1 MRFLQQTAIFEASFI
16 VEESLRELTS
26 LELDGLDLSHLV
38 VDDRR
43 GLEPRNL

>member
-16 VEESLRELTS
+16 VEESLRELKS

-43 GLEPRNL
+43 GLEPRN